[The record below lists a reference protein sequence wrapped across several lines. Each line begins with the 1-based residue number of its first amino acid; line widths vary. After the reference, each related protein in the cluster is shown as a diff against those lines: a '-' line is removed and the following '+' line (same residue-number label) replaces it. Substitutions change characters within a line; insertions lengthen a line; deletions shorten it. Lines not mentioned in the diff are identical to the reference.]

1 MGRWCEAHRERVGR
15 PKIRHARRRRGRGR
29 RRSCPGESGH
39 GRLRQRVGRRV
50 GGREAR
56 VDAVDRLI
64 SLTVG
69 PAAGGLGLLLAA
81 PRAAGQTEA
90 EDEARDEERRHETQ
104 GDLGGLAHV
113 AAHWKKL
120 MLRSSSSSSSL
131 LLFCSLPPLSLSL
144 WSEAITLS

>member
-1 MGRWCEAHRERVGR
+1 MGRWCEAHREQVGR
-15 PKIRHARRRRGRGR
+15 PKIRHARRRRRGRGR

-50 GGREAR
+50 GGREER
-56 VDAVDRLI
+56 VAAVHRLI
-64 SLTVG
+64 SLAVG
-69 PAAGGLGLLLAA
+69 PAAGGLGLLAA

-90 EDEARDEERRHETQ
+90 EDEARDEERRYETQ

-120 MLRSSSSSSSL
+120 MFCSAL
-131 LLFCSLPPLSLSL
+131 LLLLPC
-144 WSEAITLS
+144 